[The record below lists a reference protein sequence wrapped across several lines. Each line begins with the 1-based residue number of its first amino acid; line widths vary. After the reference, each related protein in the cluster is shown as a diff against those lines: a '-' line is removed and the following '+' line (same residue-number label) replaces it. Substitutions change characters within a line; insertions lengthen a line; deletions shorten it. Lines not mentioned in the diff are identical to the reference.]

1 MDTARLFAPGDRL
14 RALQHEGHPNVVVKT
29 VGRNKKQIGHID
41 NGNIARFVRYEG
53 DQTNVVIEYDGGLG
67 TVKTANVYKAPPPPP
82 SSSSASAPVLKV
94 GDFKREGVWRVPS
107 DSEEGED
114 GFPRFDEKND
124 MPAVCAWSYREARMP
139 AGDSEPDEDASAP
152 VPKANAPSTLECAI
166 WMPPNDVDVRRARED
181 GLVCVG
187 ELVGFHSTV
196 PASSASGPAP
206 IFDFRRGSDGEG
218 AAMWAASVSDPASP
232 CTSRASAPAA
242 SDPVANRAQPFS
254 ASPRCISSVN
264 ANGPAPASTPSAS
277 APVPTFDFRRVRY
290 VGSFS
295 APVPPRTSPASAPVP
310 STADLVGR
318 SLPYACLS
326 SDSSEGSDDDDVRT
340 DSKSLLQP
348 GYTVHNSEDNRFYPR
363 PESSNKMPRRH

>member
-29 VGRNKKQIGHID
+29 VGRNKKTIGHID
-41 NGNIARFVRYEG
+41 NGNIAPFVRYEG
-53 DQTNVVIEYDGGLG
+53 DQSNVVIEYAGGLG

-114 GFPRFDEKND
+114 G
-124 MPAVCAWSYREARMP
+124 
-139 AGDSEPDEDASAP
+139 SAP

-166 WMPPNDVDVRRARED
+166 WMPPNDDDVRRARED

-206 IFDFRRGSDGEG
+206 IFDFRRD
-218 AAMWAASVSDPASP
+218 
-232 CTSRASAPAA
+232 
-242 SDPVANRAQPFS
+242 
-254 ASPRCISSVN
+254 SS
-264 ANGPAPASTPSAS
+264 SSAS
-277 APVPTFDFRRVRY
+277 APVLKVGDFMNEGIWRVP
-290 VGSFS
+290 SDS
-295 APVPPRTSPASAPVP
+295 EPDEDASAPVHIAP
-310 STADLVGR
+310 PPDCDPPVCDPPDCDPPDSTCPPPAHVPG
-318 SLPYACLS
+318 LS
-326 SDSSEGSDDDDVRT
+326 SDSSEGSDDDDART

>member
-29 VGRNKKQIGHID
+29 VGRNKKKIGHID
-41 NGNIARFVRYEG
+41 NGNIAPFVRYEG
-53 DQTNVVIEYDGGLG
+53 DQTNVVIEYAGGLG

-114 GFPRFDEKND
+114 G
-124 MPAVCAWSYREARMP
+124 
-139 AGDSEPDEDASAP
+139 SAP

-166 WMPPNDVDVRRARED
+166 WMPPNDDDVRRARED

-206 IFDFRRGSDGEG
+206 IFDFRRD
-218 AAMWAASVSDPASP
+218 
-232 CTSRASAPAA
+232 
-242 SDPVANRAQPFS
+242 
-254 ASPRCISSVN
+254 SS
-264 ANGPAPASTPSAS
+264 SSAS
-277 APVPTFDFRRVRY
+277 APVPKVGDFMNEGIWRVP
-290 VGSFS
+290 SDS
-295 APVPPRTSPASAPVP
+295 EPDEDALAPVHIARPPDCDPPDSTCPPSAHVPLQVLHQLRAMVATASQDPRGLFALNQQEISHLGGLLGVPTPA
-310 STADLVGR
+310 
-318 SLPYACLS
+318 
-326 SDSSEGSDDDDVRT
+326 ET
-340 DSKSLLQP
+340 DQEEVVFP
-348 GYTVHNSEDNRFYPR
+348 DMDEDEAEFQMVQQLEPL
-363 PESSNKMPRRH
+363 